1 MPQGHFLVFL
11 PKLNCF
17 EILNIYII
25 NRNIELIS
33 NIWKIFSAE
42 QSTFSQKK
50 NLVFFLAS
58 KNYNHLKI
66 CNLEMRYCCKTKS
79 EVMVRFCRFQNG
91 LIVHSR
97 AKIDLSRSSR
107 RWEGQN
113 SFLEIVILDSKSKW
127 QKCQSR
133 ILH

>member
-1 MPQGHFLVFL
+1 MPQGHFLDFL

-33 NIWKIFSAE
+33 NMKKFFSRAVY
-42 QSTFSQKK
+42 FWPKK

-113 SFLEIVILDSKSKW
+113 SFLKIVIFDPKSKW

>member
-1 MPQGHFLVFL
+1 MPQGHFLDFL

-33 NIWKIFSAE
+33 NIWKFFSAE
-42 QSTFSQKK
+42 QSTFGPTK

-66 CNLEMRYCCKTKS
+66 CNLKMRYCCKTKS
-79 EVMVRFCRFQNG
+79 EVMVRFCQFQNG
-91 LIVHSR
+91 LIGHSS
-97 AKIDLSRSSR
+97 AKIDPSRSSR
-107 RWEGQN
+107 RWKGQN
-113 SFLEIVILDSKSKW
+113 PLLKIVIFDPKSKW
-127 QKCQSR
+127 QKCQPR
-133 ILH
+133 ILR